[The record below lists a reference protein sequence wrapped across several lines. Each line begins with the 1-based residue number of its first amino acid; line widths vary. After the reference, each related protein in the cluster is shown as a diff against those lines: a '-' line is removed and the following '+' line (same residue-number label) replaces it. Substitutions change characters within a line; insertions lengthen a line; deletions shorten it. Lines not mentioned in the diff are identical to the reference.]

1 MHSYDTGGFG
11 ERANSSAEMS
21 DWSFETAAGEL
32 EKHLGNIGRGGAMVV
47 GASMGGTAA
56 LVLASRAPEGLTGV
70 IAIGASPRALSS
82 PGWAFGVDAGTRDA
96 IVGLLQAD
104 LISGAE
110 QLFPQALFNDD
121 DKEAAQRG
129 LDVALASVRRLREPT
144 APMEVLRRTYEEDL
158 RPILP
163 SISVPVLLIHGE
175 RDQVAP
181 PGLGEWMAVQMP
193 RARFAVI
200 AGAGHAPHVTYPE
213 QVAALISDFNA
224 TAEGQSGA

>member
-1 MHSYDTGGFG
+1 MHAYDTGGFG
-11 ERANSSAEMS
+11 EQADSSPGIR
-21 DWSFETAAGEL
+21 DWSFETAADEL
-32 EKHLGNIGRGGAMVV
+32 EKHLGNIGRGGAMIV

-56 LVLASRAPEGLTGV
+56 LVLASRAPEGLAGV

-82 PGWAFGVDAGTRDA
+82 PDWAFGVDAGTRDA

-121 DKEAAQRG
+121 DKEAARRG
-129 LDVALASVRRLREPT
+129 LDLALASVRRLRDPRR
-144 APMEVLRRTYEEDL
+144 PVEVLRRAYEEDL
-158 RPILP
+158 RPLLP
-163 SISVPVLLIHGE
+163 SVSVPVLLIHGE
-175 RDQVAP
+175 KDQVAP
-181 PGLGEWMAVQMP
+181 PAVGEWMAARMP
-193 RARFAVI
+193 QARFAVV

-224 TAEGQSGA
+224 TVESQSGA